1 MLCGCA
7 LKQGVFHRYIQSVIG
22 YLVVPN
28 YSLDIVGGH
37 TFFINYP
44 LNNIAYGINS
54 PYYNHFSK
62 EYGGMIVVH
71 F

>member
-44 LNNIAYGINS
+44 LNNIAYGINQI
-54 PYYNHFSK
+54 
-62 EYGGMIVVH
+62 E
-71 F
+71 

>member
-28 YSLDIVGGH
+28 YSLDSVGN
-37 TFFINYP
+37 TLFLFIP
-44 LNNIAYGINS
+44 LKIYSLWYRSDRVTYNS
-54 PYYNHFSK
+54 
-62 EYGGMIVVH
+62 
-71 F
+71 

>member
-28 YSLDIVGGH
+28 YSLDS
-37 TFFINYP
+37 FFIN
-44 LNNIAYGINS
+44 LSLKHIAYGIDQI
-54 PYYNHFSK
+54 
-62 EYGGMIVVH
+62 E
-71 F
+71 